1 MLQMEVSSQEAKQ
14 QRSITIS
21 ISNKQALTGSESHS
35 SWIKYQKTSKLAL
48 PENND
53 IKLLKFKW
61 WNKMGAEWQQ
71 L

>member
-14 QRSITIS
+14 QRSITISISIS

-35 SWIKYQKTSKLAL
+35 SWIKYQKASKLAL

-53 IKLLKFKW
+53 IKLLK
-61 WNKMGAEWQQ
+61 
-71 L
+71 

>member
-1 MLQMEVSSQEAKQ
+1 MEVSSQEAKQ

-35 SWIKYQKTSKLAL
+35 SLIKYQKASKLAL

-53 IKLLKFKW
+53 IKLLKFK
-61 WNKMGAEWQQ
+61 
-71 L
+71 

>member
-14 QRSITIS
+14 QRSITISIS

-35 SWIKYQKTSKLAL
+35 SWIKYQKASKLAL

-53 IKLLKFKW
+53 IKLLK
-61 WNKMGAEWQQ
+61 
-71 L
+71 